1 MKKKIKNNKIK
12 RLIQLITIAVF
23 VLLLLVFCGKNE
35 GLTVTFNIDGKEYH
49 EINNIK
55 HGNTIEEPKDPEK
68 EGYSFAGWFLG
79 DEEFNFDKPVDK
91 NIELDAKWDINK
103 YAVTINTGT
112 GSIINETI
120 NYNDT
125 ITEPNTP
132 SKEGYI
138 FVGWYFNDE
147 IFDFSTKVNSD
158 LNIEARWT
166 NQIYSNYKVEHYLMG
181 KDGKYIDAPSEV
193 ETLTGKIGSI
203 VTPSTKEY
211 KGYTSPDVQELI
223 VSADGM
229 ATVRYYYSINK
240 YKATLKGDDGV
251 KDLTGDGE
259 YFYNDKVDINY
270 IIKDGYSL
278 VSISETLVD
287 NTYTMADNDVII
299 EFITEQNKDTKYV
312 VKHYKMNTKGK
323 YSNSPS
329 EVEEL
334 YGTTDTNVTPSVKTY
349 VGFTSPKATTVN
361 VDGNGKTVVKYYYER
376 NKYELTLTKDK
387 GVASVIGEGKYYF
400 EEEITIKANIKDG
413 YTFNDWSNGKKDLE
427 FVYKIPAENTSFNAS
442 TTVNIYTIK
451 YNLNNG
457 TATNVGTYTVED
469 EIVLNDAEKLG
480 YTFTGWTGDKISNN
494 KISLGTT
501 GNLEIT
507 ANFIA
512 NTYKITLDKNG
523 GEGQDQVIQTAF
535 DRNTL
540 LPSKPYT
547 RLGYTFIGWSTTA
560 TGEVE
565 YLDEA
570 NVTNIS
576 TGDNVTLYAV
586 WEINTY
592 NIVYNLNNGTNGN
605 NPTTYTVEDEIL
617 LNAAEKLGYTFIG
630 WSGDSTGIIAKGTT
644 GDLVINANYEIINYT
659 ITYHLNGGTT
669 TNVGTYTVED
679 EIVLNDA
686 EKLGYTFTGW
696 SGDSTGIIAQGTT
709 GDLDITANYI
719 ANTYTV
725 TYDVNGGEVTT
736 PNKEVTYDLAYGELV
751 TPTREGYTFNG
762 WYLNGIK
769 VTLTTIVNTASA
781 HTLVA
786 DWTANTYKI
795 TLDKN
800 GGEGQEQVIQTAY
813 DRNTIL
819 PAKPY
824 VRLGYTFTGWST
836 TATGEVEYLDEENV
850 TNISTGDNVT
860 LYAVWEINTYN
871 IVYNLNNGT
880 NGNNPTTY
888 TVEDE
893 IILSDATKTGYTF
906 TGWSGDS
913 TGIIAKGTTGDL
925 EITATFTANKYTIIY
940 DPNGGSV
947 TLGGKE
953 VTYDLAYGNL
963 VIPIREGYTFTGW
976 YFNGNKVDNNTLVNT
991 TENHTLV
998 ASWSKNKYIVTF
1010 DSNGGTNV
1018 DSIEVYYNDLID
1030 EPTTPTRIGHT
1041 FGGWYLDGEEF
1052 SFSNS
1057 MPARNITLKA
1067 KWKVNSTTIGF
1078 DTNGGSIIDAIIQNY
1093 GTTVI
1098 APQDPTREGYTFA
1111 GWYAD
1116 EELIE
1121 GYIFTTMPADGI
1133 TVYAKWTANTY
1144 IVTYDANDGEVT
1156 PTTKEVTYDLA
1167 YGELAEPTREGYTFN
1182 GWYLNGVKV
1191 TSTTIVKTVSAHT
1204 LVADWIANTYIV
1216 TYDANGGEVT
1226 TSNKEVT
1233 YDLAYGELLTP
1244 TREGYTFNG
1253 WYLGTNE
1260 ITSSTIVNTASN
1272 HTLVADWIAN
1282 TYKITLDKNN
1292 GEGQDR
1298 VIQTAY
1304 DRNTVLPTE
1313 PYSRRGYTFVGWS
1326 TAPDGEVEYVDGV
1339 NVTNISTGDNVTLY
1353 AVWEINT
1360 YTITYHLNGGTT
1372 TNVGTYTVEDEITLS
1387 DAEKLGYTFTG
1398 WSGDSTGIIVKG
1410 TTGALDVTANY
1421 EIINYTITYH
1431 LNGGTTTNVTTYT
1444 VEDRVTLSDAEK
1456 LGYTFT
1462 GWSGDS
1468 TGIIAQGTT
1477 GDLDITANYIANT
1490 YTVTYDAN
1498 GGELTTPTKEVT
1510 YDLAYEELAEPTREG
1525 YTFNGWYLNG
1535 TKVTSTTIVK
1545 TASAHTLVAD
1555 WTANTYTVTY
1565 DANGGEVT
1573 TLTKE
1578 VTYDLTYGELPT
1590 LEREGYTF
1598 NGWYLGNIEITSL
1611 TIVKTSSDHTL
1622 VAKWTANTYTVT
1634 YDANSG
1640 ELTTPTKEVTYDLAY
1655 GDLATPT
1662 REGYTFNGWYL
1673 NGTKVTST
1681 TMVKTASTHTLVA
1694 DWTANTYTVTYDAN
1708 GGEVTTSNK
1717 EVTYDL
1723 TYGELATPERT
1734 GYTFNGWYLGT
1745 NEITSSTVVN
1755 TSNNHT
1761 LIADWTA
1768 NTYKITLDKNNGEG
1782 QEQIIQTAFDRNTLL
1797 PSKPYTRLGYTFKGW
1812 STTATG
1818 EVEYVDGVNVTNIS
1832 TGDNV
1837 TLYAVWEINTYT
1849 ITYHLNG
1856 GTTTN
1861 VGTYTVEDR
1870 VTLSDAEKLG
1880 YTFTGWSGDSTGIIV
1895 KGTTG
1900 DLEITANYEIIN
1912 YTITYH
1918 LNGGTTTN
1926 VGTYTVE
1933 DEIVLND
1940 AEKLGYTFTGWS
1952 GDSTGIIAQ
1961 GTTGDLDITA
1971 NYEIIN
1977 YTITYHLNGGTT
1989 TNVGTYTVEDRVT
2002 LSDAEKLGY
2011 TFTGWSGDSTGVIAQ
2026 GTTGDLEITANFAAN
2041 TYRIILDKNSGE
2053 GQEQVIQTAYDM
2065 DTVLPETPYTKL
2077 GYTFKG
2083 WSTSANNDTVT
2094 YSDKQNV
2101 TNISTGIDVTL
2112 YAVWEANSYTVTY
2125 NPNGGSVNPTTKTVT
2140 YNSIYGELLV
2150 PVRKGYTFTGWY
2162 TSVEGGTKIES
2173 TTTITI
2179 LNDQTLYAHWTVNSY
2194 TVTYDANG
2202 GTVSAEP
2209 KTITYGSPYGELP
2222 TPTRNS
2228 DDYAFAGWY
2237 TSAEG
2242 GTRIE
2247 STTILDND
2255 SNHTIYAHWNIIP
2268 KIQSVWFDIYNK
2280 NTKDSYYSEMENNA
2294 YFIGN
2299 NSFYVRLP
2307 RDSSIDV
2314 KKIGIKTNI
2323 PVYINPENTKDTS
2336 GKYFEITATNG
2347 YNAGGPGKYTGTV
2360 ELDAGIA
2367 SDTLLLKSS
2376 DGGSTWIS
2384 EDSMSVTALEF
2395 KDVFTKPLSLAK
2407 GLAKSYEGEESPRYI
2422 STLVNDPTLNYYF
2435 MFFKQEGTDTRKVEY
2450 VRIENGKEI
2459 VVKTM
2464 NVPIGSRVPKIDE
2477 FQIAGYTFNGWYTN
2491 KEFNNNIQYYD
2502 VIVEEDT
2509 KIYGNYERL
2518 PLDTTWY
2525 SEPEEG
2531 NNKYCIRDA
2540 SDLKGFA
2547 YLVNT
2552 DKITFQGQT
2561 VQLCDDIVLESDYNW
2576 VPIENFKGTFEGNL
2590 HTIKNLNITTGTN
2603 QVGFFKTLSN
2613 VTIQNVIFDNAN
2625 INATSSS
2632 SVAVLVGEGTKV
2644 TFSRIAIKNSKVNG
2658 NQNTGGVIGNG
2669 KDIIADQIYID
2680 NTKVAGGDRDAG
2692 GFAAD
2697 LVLTDNTTGYI
2708 SLTNIY
2714 ANADITSNYASAP
2727 DTGGV
2732 VGALYTPAGY
2742 DTNNIYNNFK
2752 LNNIIFTGS
2761 VKEYQACI
2769 WIFCTYINSFG
2780 AIYGRFGISGN
2791 NNDQLGPLYTNKST
2805 LLYDKQKITLTQSEF
2820 LEKGTGYNTSYLQNG
2835 DNYSTEEWNRTI
2847 WYFDSNKQNYPTFT
2861 WLVS

>member
-991 TENHTLV
+991 TVNHTLV

-1360 YTITYHLNGGTT
+1360 
-1372 TNVGTYTVEDEITLS
+1372 
-1387 DAEKLGYTFTG
+1387 
-1398 WSGDSTGIIVKG
+1398 
-1410 TTGALDVTANY
+1410 
-1421 EIINYTITYH
+1421 
-1431 LNGGTTTNVTTYT
+1431 
-1444 VEDRVTLSDAEK
+1444 
-1456 LGYTFT
+1456 
-1462 GWSGDS
+1462 
-1468 TGIIAQGTT
+1468 
-1477 GDLDITANYIANT
+1477 
-1490 YTVTYDAN
+1490 
-1498 GGELTTPTKEVT
+1498 
-1510 YDLAYEELAEPTREG
+1510 
-1525 YTFNGWYLNG
+1525 
-1535 TKVTSTTIVK
+1535 
-1545 TASAHTLVAD
+1545 
-1555 WTANTYTVTY
+1555 
-1565 DANGGEVT
+1565 
-1573 TLTKE
+1573 
-1578 VTYDLTYGELPT
+1578 
-1590 LEREGYTF
+1590 
-1598 NGWYLGNIEITSL
+1598 
-1611 TIVKTSSDHTL
+1611 
-1622 VAKWTANTYTVT
+1622 
-1634 YDANSG
+1634 
-1640 ELTTPTKEVTYDLAY
+1640 
-1655 GDLATPT
+1655 
-1662 REGYTFNGWYL
+1662 
-1673 NGTKVTST
+1673 
-1681 TMVKTASTHTLVA
+1681 
-1694 DWTANTYTVTYDAN
+1694 
-1708 GGEVTTSNK
+1708 
-1717 EVTYDL
+1717 
-1723 TYGELATPERT
+1723 
-1734 GYTFNGWYLGT
+1734 
-1745 NEITSSTVVN
+1745 
-1755 TSNNHT
+1755 
-1761 LIADWTA
+1761 
-1768 NTYKITLDKNNGEG
+1768 
-1782 QEQIIQTAFDRNTLL
+1782 
-1797 PSKPYTRLGYTFKGW
+1797 
-1812 STTATG
+1812 
-1818 EVEYVDGVNVTNIS
+1818 
-1832 TGDNV
+1832 
-1837 TLYAVWEINTYT
+1837 
-1849 ITYHLNG
+1849 
-1856 GTTTN
+1856 
-1861 VGTYTVEDR
+1861 
-1870 VTLSDAEKLG
+1870 
-1880 YTFTGWSGDSTGIIV
+1880 
-1895 KGTTG
+1895 
-1900 DLEITANYEIIN
+1900 
-1912 YTITYH
+1912 
-1918 LNGGTTTN
+1918 
-1926 VGTYTVE
+1926 
-1933 DEIVLND
+1933 
-1940 AEKLGYTFTGWS
+1940 
-1952 GDSTGIIAQ
+1952 
-1961 GTTGDLDITA
+1961 
-1971 NYEIIN
+1971 